1 MISRPIARSSAARVA
16 GALLT
21 LTVVALG
28 RPLAAQASGQGSSSG
43 GHAAPAGATSARQI
57 PPAAEQV
64 AAAVL
69 PLPAEQRAGAT
80 VLGYASDGRLV
91 TLRAGTGAMRCLAD
105 DPAQPT
111 FHVACYHQG
120 LEPFMARG
128 RALRAEGVTGMQV
141 DTVRFREVT
150 SGALALPRTGGALYS
165 LSGPA
170 GSWDAAT
177 GKVTGARPLFVYY
190 LPFATAAS
198 TGLSE
203 VPVRDGPW
211 LMFPGTAKAHIML
224 VGTM

>member
-150 SGALALPRTGGALYS
+150 SGRWRCHARAGRSTRSPARREAGMRRRARSPARARCSCTTSRSPRLR
-165 LSGPA
+165 PR
-170 GSWDAAT
+170 GSRS
-177 GKVTGARPLFVYY
+177 AR
-190 LPFATAAS
+190 A
-198 TGLSE
+198 
-203 VPVRDGPW
+203 RRPW